1 MLEITTVTATDVPV
15 VTDAHIVTN
24 APVVTDAPEACS
36 TAAPTM

>member
-24 APVVTDAPEACS
+24 APVVTDDPEACS

>member
-24 APVVTDAPEACS
+24 APVVTDAPEAWS